1 MRISERRSLQ
11 LEADYQPDGW
21 LGLVQ
26 GMDLY
31 YAFYS
36 DEEFEKNMPKLL
48 KLLGENSS
56 VEDTVDGKLPSSV
69 GNLCLML
76 GYSNDLNRYSMD
88 LK

>member
-1 MRISERRSLQ
+1 MINLSVEATYAYKLERKIIPLQ

-36 DEEFEKNMPKLL
+36 DKELDKNMPKLL
-48 KLLGENSS
+48 ELLGENSS
-56 VEDTVDGKLPSSV
+56 VEETVDGKLRP
-69 GNLCLML
+69 
-76 GYSNDLNRYSMD
+76 
-88 LK
+88 